1 MSYVYIG
8 LVIGAVYAI
17 FGNSITLTYSATG
30 VLNLATGAMAYTS
43 ASLFYYLVEN
53 LNWPLWSAGIVA
65 ALVVGPALGFILWGA
80 VFRRMEQSD
89 LVVQVVATIGISV
102 ALPALAQMLW
112 LTGQVQQSPGIVPNG
127 LHLVHLGFVNL
138 TRNEVAAIIGAAIC
152 VVGLVLLVDRTRFG
166 LTMRAVVDRPRLA
179 QARGINTNL
188 VSCASWMLSGL
199 LIGIGGVLLAPIIT
213 LDPGVYT
220 DLTVTALAVALVG
233 RFRSLIWT
241 TVAALA
247 LGVANSLLIGYAPQ
261 GSTLIQDIAPSL
273 PFLLLTG
280 LLLLGWSPV
289 TARRDAVQ
297 AQGGARLTRR
307 PAPDEGALDIEPEET
322 DVGLTPAGA
331 RAAPA
336 LTRAPVW
343 FSGRNRQIS
352 VVVAGLIGAAGL
364 LLFGMYAFNDVWTS
378 DIGVGLAFS
387 VIFLSFTVAT
397 GEGAVLCLGEAAFVG
412 VAGFLAGRFV
422 SATGLPLWAAAIVA
436 VMSAGILGLVVGAI
450 GSRLDQIGFAL
461 VTLAFALFC
470 DQFAFNIVKLVPT
483 IGVAYPTVT
492 LFGLNQARTN
502 VLLGFV
508 TFAILSVLIW
518 TFKRGTL
525 GRVYAALRG
534 NPISS
539 ESLGLNVK
547 ALRTS
552 VFAVAAAIAGLGGV
566 LYGINE
572 QQLSGVDVELAIG
585 LVWLAV
591 VVTFGV
597 RGVLGAFLAGLVFA
611 LFPDILAAHT
621 TANWASYLP
630 TVLFGLGA
638 VGLAKE
644 PRGFLAPL
652 GDKLW
657 TFTSRRLPPPK
668 QPSLALA
675 GAGAGAGSPR
685 SSAPVEGVGR
695 P

>member
-1 MSYVYIG
+1 
-8 LVIGAVYAI
+8 
-17 FGNSITLTYSATG
+17 
-30 VLNLATGAMAYTS
+30 
-43 ASLFYYLVEN
+43 
-53 LNWPLWSAGIVA
+53 
-65 ALVVGPALGFILWGA
+65 
-80 VFRRMEQSD
+80 
-89 LVVQVVATIGISV
+89 
-102 ALPALAQMLW
+102 
-112 LTGQVQQSPGIVPNG
+112 
-127 LHLVHLGFVNL
+127 
-138 TRNEVAAIIGAAIC
+138 
-152 VVGLVLLVDRTRFG
+152 
-166 LTMRAVVDRPRLA
+166 
-179 QARGINTNL
+179 
-188 VSCASWMLSGL
+188 
-199 LIGIGGVLLAPIIT
+199 LAPIIT

-247 LGVANSLLIGYAPQ
+247 LGVVNSLLIGYAPQ

-307 PAPDEGALDIEPEET
+307 PAPDEGALDLDPEEA

-331 RAAPA
+331 QAAPRLSA
-336 LTRAPVW
+336 SAWVNGP
-343 FSGRNRQIS
+343 GRRVS
-352 VVVAGLIGAAGL
+352 VVVGGLVAAAGVL
-364 LLFGMYAFNDVWTS
+364 LIMMYGFSDVWTS

-397 GEGAVLCLGEAAFVG
+397 GEGAVLCLGQAAFVG
-412 VAGFLAGRFV
+412 IAGFLAGRFV

-436 VMSAGILGLVVGAI
+436 VVSAGILGLVVGAI

-508 TFAILSVLIW
+508 TFAILSILIW

-657 TFTSRRLPPPK
+657 AATRRRPPP
-668 QPSLALA
+668 PRPALSMA
-675 GAGAGAGSPR
+675 GAGAPASGV
-685 SSAPVEGVGR
+685 PVEGAGR